1 MNQIAR
7 SPNQIGNRIQQF
19 RKLKGMSQTELAQL
33 AGLRQEQI
41 SRIEGGQRDSQIST
55 IFDLLAA
62 LDLEM
67 TIGPRTKSSAADI
80 EDIF

>member
-1 MNQIAR
+1 MNNIAR
-7 SPNQIGNRIQQF
+7 SPKQVGHIIQQF
-19 RKLKGMSQTELAQL
+19 RKLKGMSQADLAGL

-41 SRIEGGQRDSQIST
+41 SRIEGGAIESKIST

-62 LDLEM
+62 LDLEL
-67 TIGPRTKSSAADI
+67 TINPRTSKSSVRI